1 MTSPLDACAAAGPQP
16 SPSTRLPPGFTVRLG
31 SDTVTCGGGATLL
44 GGSSGKVVR
53 LKPRARAVLVGD
65 RVTVAGADS
74 AALARLL
81 LDRGLADPVWPETP
95 GSGETPEASPADLR
109 AADVRAGADV
119 SVVVPVR
126 DRPLELARLLAAL
139 PAGLEVLVVDDG
151 SRDPAAI
158 AAVVHRAGAHLLVHP
173 HNRGPAAA
181 RNTGLARAR
190 TAYVAFV
197 DSDVV
202 PTDGWLA
209 RLRRHFED
217 PAVGAVAP
225 RVRALHDRPTDG
237 SWIERYEAAR
247 SSLDLGP
254 APAVVLPHSRV
265 SYLPS
270 ATLVVR
276 REAVPG
282 GFDERL
288 QVAEDVDA
296 VWRWCAEGW
305 RVRYEPEAVV
315 RHDHRTDP
323 SAWLRRRAFYGTG
336 AALLAER
343 HGSAV
348 APMVLTPWTAAL
360 TVAALA
366 QRRWS
371 LPLATLVGGVAVA
384 STARRLGSAEQP
396 VRTAATVHLI
406 GAVATAHQAS
416 AALTRH
422 YWPVA
427 VPAAVVSRRARRALV
442 AAAVVQGLL
451 DHRRTR
457 PALDPVRYVVA
468 LRLDD
473 LAYGAGLWTGAVR
486 ARSARALL
494 PRWSGPVPRR
504 RVRPLAAVGDR
515 V

>member
-1 MTSPLDACAAAGPQP
+1 MTDSRSGRDAARAAAPP
-16 SPSTRLPPGFTVRLG
+16 VTRLPPGFTVRLAA
-31 SDTVTCGGGATLL
+31 DTVTCGGGATLL

-53 LKPRARAVLVGD
+53 LKPRARAVLVDG
-65 RVTVAGADS
+65 RVTVGDGDS

-81 LDRGLADPVWPETP
+81 LDRGLADPVWANPVWP
-95 GSGETPEASPADLR
+95 VVPSQDGSGDHPGDLR
-109 AADVRAGADV
+109 AADVRAGAEV
-119 SVVVPVR
+119 TVVVPVH

-139 PAGLEVLVVDDG
+139 PAGIAVLVVDDG
-151 SRDPAAI
+151 SRDPGAI
-158 AAVVHRAGAHLLVHP
+158 ATVVHRAGAHLLVHP

-202 PTDGWLA
+202 PTDGWLV

-254 APAVVLPHSRV
+254 APAAVLPHSRV

-282 GFDERL
+282 GFDESL

-296 VWRWCAEGW
+296 VWRWCADGW

-348 APMVLTPWTAAL
+348 APMVLTPWTTAL

-371 LPLATLVGGVAVA
+371 LPLAALVSSAAVA

-406 GAVATAHQAS
+406 GAVATAHQTA

-422 YWPVA
+422 YWPLA
-427 VPAAVVSRRARRALV
+427 VPAALVSRRARRALA

-473 LAYGAGLWTGAVR
+473 LAYGAGLWSGALR

-494 PRWSGPVPRR
+494 PRWSGPAPRR
-504 RVRPLAAVGDR
+504 RG
-515 V
+515 